1 MSKPSMSQPG
11 MSQPVAEARTVAVR
25 PTSSTITR
33 EDRWDHFLAR
43 IGADRMGHRVGAG
56 LYSLGQPT
64 PDSPVFVTANYTLSF
79 DALRSALAGIP
90 CYIMVLETHGIN
102 VWCAAGKGTFG
113 TDEVVRRME
122 ATGLAQVV
130 RHRNLVL
137 PQLGASGV
145 AAHEVAR
152 RTGFSV
158 EFGPV
163 RARDLPEYLM
173 TRIATPE
180 MRKVTFTLGER
191 AVQIPVELAQT
202 VLPMIAAAAAVFL
215 LGGLEA
221 AAAVVA
227 AFLAGVVLFP
237 VMLPWLPTGDFTSKG
252 LVLGVVVAAPF
263 AVAALLAARLG
274 AAWLRVYLALVPIL
288 SMPPVTAYLAL
299 NFTGS
304 TTFASKSAVK
314 REMYRYIPALAVLLA
329 VGIAL
334 AIGYYFLRG
343 RVV

>member
-1 MSKPSMSQPG
+1 MPFPG
-11 MSQPVAEARTVAVR
+11 TPDSRTVAVR
-25 PTSSTITR
+25 PARSTITP

-43 IGADRMGHRVGAG
+43 IGVDRMGHRIGAG

-79 DALRSALAGIP
+79 DALRSALAGIA
-90 CYIMVLETHGIN
+90 CYIMVLETYGIN

-130 RHRNLVL
+130 RHRNLIL
-137 PQLGASGV
+137 PQLSASGV

-152 RTGFSV
+152 RTGFTI

-163 RARDLPEYLM
+163 RARDLPEYLK
-173 TRIATPE
+173 THIATPE

-191 AVQIPVELAQT
+191 AVQIPVELAQS

-221 AAAVVA
+221 AGAVVA

-237 VMLPWLPTGDFTSKG
+237 LLVPWLPTYDFTSKG

-263 AVAALLAARLG
+263 AAAALVSARLG
-274 AAWLRVYLALVPIL
+274 APWLRVYLAFVPIL

-304 TTFASKSAVK
+304 TTFASRSAVK
-314 REMYRYIPALAVLLA
+314 REMYCYIPVLAVLLA
-329 VGIAL
+329 LGIAL
-334 AIGYYFLRG
+334 AIGYYFVRG